1 MIVMD
6 IERLDLQT
14 SKIERF
20 NPKTNKVEIDY
31 VYDAEH
37 LATDWEI
44 SDSLK
49 FDNIL
54 VSSYENYQYK
64 RTIIF
69 SENLDTNIRYYG
81 RARALLTTGYT
92 EWGNVHIFTMRND
105 SNLKP
110 QDVFPTR
117 VGTPIIKTYRMNLD
131 TTIDDIKADNPTTPI
146 INSNPWDPNGSKGND
161 QQFAKPGEVIELL
174 EYIDPNNHDLALF
187 EIWADGF
194 EIIGNAKHI
203 ATSWWIEDT
212 NGDVIWKSLDDTFNL
227 RKVQVKNILLRKD
240 RVYRIRCM
248 FHTTSNDASQIG
260 SYTIATKSSSYGILS
275 SYLDLV
281 NPALDT
287 ELLVEFEQ
295 GINTV
300 TWEVIS
306 FEYGLLSPVWSNTT
320 NSIVSYIPKNTLKYN
335 VNYLLRIKTNLSKSW
350 NYYPFITSTDPGETL
365 DSNMTPAIVYP
376 TEFVLAPKDNAS
388 IFINIG
394 KNVKFTYELSD
405 KEIIKF
411 NSVGSVITGV
421 SPGHCTIFLRFKQD
435 GYAERIV
442 RVEVEVLDMEGS
454 TNNTGGY
461 MKVLPNQHE
470 MKNDTLAEFSVN
482 TNCNKWIV
490 DHDET
495 LGIVNIISGK
505 TFTYHPKIIGNH
517 KLIVVGYSTDSAVL
531 ASEPVNV
538 TVIVNDKPVDPD
550 IPPQPVEYTFNV
562 DVTQLDLVPGTPQE
576 INIITNCDYW
586 DIIMNTNPDVID
598 VDLQVDLKKVIVT
611 PKKVGEG
618 SIILAGSNGIADD
631 IGQVKIPYR
640 VNYRIG
646 TTTFEFAKRE
656 YTVNMNNELT
666 IPYTTNCESVDELNT
681 TITGNN
687 ITIVR
692 QTLTEII
699 ILPENDSDDQNAVI
713 DIVAK
718 RTTTSTD
725 SYTSAEDSCRVTIP
739 KVLIPKS
746 DVIRI
751 PDTVKTYND
760 GLYGVDTFQPKNP
773 LRLAIHVHKD
783 ITTTEG
789 MVITGV
795 PYSNQTG
802 TVKELELGPELT
814 EDDGSIKFRLLYIDI
829 ATNKDESQP
838 YGPGDTN
845 SYIVNI
851 KIPFDGVI
859 YKDSF
864 STSPVD
870 VTSLTI
876 SDNEDYYFANV
887 GDTKEILINS
897 NTKDI
902 TYTVKNPN
910 VVRVTKSG
918 SDGQFTLSL
927 ECLSIANGTEIS
939 ISGANESG
947 FTKTIKVSVYVGQ
960 LYEEIGVRSALANW
974 EVDSWISR
982 KTDSSLDEN
991 GDVIPGIDISNYYL
1005 DNDPINIFPPI
1016 RALNW
1021 SDSEWTTWAE
1031 SQVNRWSGKEIE
1043 LAELAKR
1050 TIVTRPIVG
1059 TTLKTDTVYQLVND
1073 DSKILRINGISKFT
1087 HNNDIETTMYL
1098 YTLTGPNPTINVT
1111 ENNMDGSTNDQFT
1124 ISISNP
1130 TLVTN
1135 INNEPGVD
1143 ASKLVDPVFNTI
1155 YKTEITFKIKDETV
1169 KLDNAN
1175 YDIKVKA
1182 DISNKVNGSSVLY
1195 KEEVTHTISID
1206 FEELTYRAIGY
1217 RDMLNW
1223 TADHWSLFKPNF
1235 PKLDTVSDTDSI
1247 NEINFPMFASVLN
1260 TPMEGD
1266 VNLGTEEIPLYTND
1280 RFDLIPPLLA
1290 LNWNENQ
1297 WSTWVTDH
1305 VDKYY
1310 KMLAALEDSANSI
1323 TIQEYNRK
1331 LEDYSYLIH
1340 TGGKYGLMSR
1350 YTSIHTNNN
1359 YTVDSVTTGNH
1370 MIGCSI
1376 KLSSIQISSLNVDD
1390 EIVLGRLALYGG
1402 NSNTDRFYP
1411 IMCKNVGNNVY
1422 HVILAPYT
1430 TYDLPDEYN
1439 LYVPSMIGK
1448 TPYDFDTYK
1457 ENYPMSWNWFITNKT
1472 VDDYPDPSDARDM
1485 LDPNYAGDT
1494 FDLAVVLDDG
1504 TVTPID
1510 VMSVTAEQILTLAP
1524 EAYLYN
1530 GTVDVFRNIYYY
1542 NINEYG
1548 EYIPDG
1554 TVIPMENSFDIDG
1567 TDLST
1572 VLENGNMRDL
1582 LVYPIRPEEV
1592 LMVIDFGSYTVDNP
1606 LGFISVANVSDNS
1619 NITTLTCVDGNRNIS
1634 IGITS
1639 ANMVTRIELDNGNSQ
1654 TNNPIKFEVS
1664 TNKSSLVTDYYTNHH
1679 LDMSSTTGLTRAKLY
1694 LGVSQNDVP
1703 NPLLNK
1709 LDLIDKDN
1717 INSLVY

>member
-20 NPKTNKVEIDY
+20 NPKTNKIEIDY

-131 TTIDDIKADNPTTPI
+131 STVDDIKSDNTSKPI
-146 INSNPWDPNGSKGND
+146 INNNPWDPNGSKGDN
-161 QQFAKPGEVIELL
+161 QEFAKPGEVIELL

-194 EIIGNAKHI
+194 EVIGNAKHM

-260 SYTIATKSSSYGILS
+260 SYTITTSSSSYGVLT

-287 ELLVEFEQ
+287 ELLIEFEQ

-306 FEYGLLSPVWSNTT
+306 FEYGLLSPAWKTVSN
-320 NSIVSYIPKNTLKYN
+320 SMVSYIPKNTLKYN

-365 DSNMTPAIVYP
+365 DANMTPAIVYP
-376 TEFVLAPKDNAS
+376 TQFVLAPKDNAS
-388 IFINIG
+388 ILINID
-394 KNVKFTYELSD
+394 KSTKFNYELSNN
-405 KEIIKF
+405 EVIKF
-411 NSVGSVITGV
+411 NSVGNVITGV
-421 SPGHCTIFLRFKQD
+421 SPGHTTIFLRFKKD

-470 MKNDTLAEFSVN
+470 MKNDTVAEFTVN
-482 TNCNKWIV
+482 TNCNRWIV
-490 DHDET
+490 DHDEN
-495 LGIVNIISGK
+495 LGIVNIVSGK
-505 TFTYHPKIIGNH
+505 MFTYHPKIIGDH

-531 ASEPVNV
+531 ASEPVNIK
-538 TVIVNDKPVDPD
+538 VIVNDKPVDPVL
-550 IPPQPVEYTFNV
+550 PPEPVEYTFNV
-562 DVTQLDLVPGTPQE
+562 DVTQLDLTAGTNQE
-576 INIITNCDYW
+576 INVVTNCDFW
-586 DIIMNTNPDVID
+586 DVVMNTDPEVIETE
-598 VDLQVDLKKVIVT
+598 VNMDLKKVIVK
-611 PKKVGEG
+611 PKKIGYA
-618 SIILAGSNGIADD
+618 SLILAGSDGISDD
-631 IGQVKIPYR
+631 IGHIEIPCT
-640 VNYRIG
+640 VNYKVG
-646 TTTFEFAKRE
+646 VTTFEFAKKE

-666 IPYTTNCESVDELNT
+666 IPYTTNCETIDELET
-681 TITGNN
+681 TITGEN
-687 ITIVR
+687 ITVVR

-713 DIVAK
+713 DVIAK
-718 RTTTSTD
+718 RTTTDTNT
-725 SYTSAEDSCRVTIP
+725 YTSAEDSCRIIIP

-751 PDTVKTYND
+751 PDAVKSYND
-760 GLYGVDTFQPKNP
+760 GLYGVDTFQPRNP

-783 ITTTEG
+783 ITTTDG
-789 MVITGV
+789 MIITGV

-802 TVKELELGPELT
+802 TVKALELGPEIT
-814 EDDGSIKFRLLYIDI
+814 EDNGEIKFRLLYIDI
-829 ATNKDESQP
+829 VTNKDETVP

-845 SYIVNI
+845 DYIVNI

-864 STSPVD
+864 NTTPVEA
-870 VTSLTI
+870 TSLTV
-876 SDNEDYYFANV
+876 SENEDYYFANV
-887 GDTKEILINS
+887 GDTKNIDVTTNAD
-897 NTKDI
+897 DI
-902 TYTVKNPN
+902 TFTVKDPR

-918 SDGQFTLSL
+918 TDGRFTLAV
-927 ECLSIANGTEIS
+927 ECLSIANGTEIT
-939 ISGANESG
+939 ISAANRSG
-947 FTKTIKVSVYVGQ
+947 FTKTIKLSVYVGQ

-974 EVDSWISR
+974 DKDTW
-982 KTDSSLDEN
+982 KTRQVEGEMLEDGTTGPS
-991 GDVIPGIDISNYYL
+991 IDISNYYL
-1005 DNDPINIFPPI
+1005 DNDPVNIFPPVA
-1016 RALNW
+1016 ALNW
-1021 SDSEWTTWAE
+1021 SDTEWDTWAE
-1031 SQVNRWSGKEIE
+1031 AQYNRWTGKEVE
-1043 LAELAKR
+1043 MAELAKR
-1050 TIVTRPIVG
+1050 TIVTRPVIG
-1059 TTLKTDTVYQLVND
+1059 TTLKTDTVYQLVGDNPT
-1073 DSKILRINGISKFT
+1073 ILRMNGVSKFT
-1087 HNNDIETTMYL
+1087 QNNDTEYVMYL
-1098 YTLTGPNPTINVT
+1098 YVLTGPNPVVSVK
-1111 ENNMDGSTNDQFT
+1111 ENNETGTPNDQFT

-1135 INNEPGVD
+1135 INNEPNVVP
-1143 ASKLVDPVFNTI
+1143 SVLVDPAFNSI
-1155 YKTEITFKIKDETV
+1155 YKLEIAFRIKNDTEKI
-1169 KLDNAN
+1169 LDTT
-1175 YDIKVKA
+1175 YTLSIQA
-1182 DISNKVNGSSVLY
+1182 DINNKVVGSSMLHKGAV
-1195 KEEVTHTISID
+1195 EHSVSISSS
-1206 FEELTYRAIGY
+1206 ELTYRSIGY
-1217 RDMLNW
+1217 RDMINW
-1223 TADHWSLFKPNF
+1223 TIDHWSLFKPDF
-1235 PKLDTVSDTDSI
+1235 PKLPTVLDTDSI
-1247 NEINFPMFASVLN
+1247 NEIKFPMFATIVS
-1260 TPMEGD
+1260 TPVEGD
-1266 VNLGTEEIPLYTND
+1266 PTNNVEEIPLYGND
-1280 RFDLIPPLLA
+1280 GNNLIPPLMA
-1290 LNWNENQ
+1290 LNWSEDQ
-1297 WSTWVTDH
+1297 WTTWVREH
-1305 VDKYY
+1305 VDTYY
-1310 KMLAALEDSANSI
+1310 NKLTSVEISAMGIQLQESNSMLSDS
-1323 TIQEYNRK
+1323 
-1331 LEDYSYLIH
+1331 SYLIH
-1340 TGGKYGLMSR
+1340 VGGKYGLMSR
-1350 YTSIHTNNN
+1350 YKSIHANNN
-1359 YTVDSVTTGNH
+1359 YTIDSVTNGDH
-1370 MIGCSI
+1370 MIGCSV

-1390 EIVLGRLALYGG
+1390 QVVIGRLALYGG
-1402 NSNTDRFYP
+1402 NSNTDRFFP

-1422 HVILAPYT
+1422 HVILAPFS
-1430 TYDLPDEYN
+1430 TYELPIEYN
-1439 LYVPSMIGK
+1439 QYVPSVANK
-1448 TPYDFDTYK
+1448 TPHDFNTYK
-1457 ENYPMSWNWFITNKT
+1457 ENYPMSWEWFINNKT

-1485 LDPNYAGDT
+1485 LDPNYAGDP
-1494 FDLAVVLDDG
+1494 FMLAVVQNNG

-1510 VMSVTAEQILTLAP
+1510 TNAVKAEDILKLAP

-1530 GTVDVFRNIYYY
+1530 GTVDVFRGTYML

-1554 TVIPMENSFDIDG
+1554 VNVPMETSFTIDSK
-1567 TDLST
+1567 DLSE
-1572 VLENGNMRDL
+1572 VLETGNMRDL
-1582 LVYPIRPEEV
+1582 SVYPIRPEEV
-1592 LMVIDFGSYTVDNP
+1592 LMVIDYGSYTVENP
-1606 LGFISVANVSDNS
+1606 LGLLSVANVSDNS

-1639 ANMVTRIELDNGNSQ
+1639 ANMVTRIELDNGNS
-1654 TNNPIKFEVS
+1654 TVNNPIKFEVT
-1664 TNKSSLVTDYYTNHH
+1664 TNKSNLVNEYYTNHH
-1679 LDMSSTTGLTRAKLY
+1679 LDLSTTTELSRGVLY
-1694 LGVSQNDVP
+1694 IGTSQDDVP
-1703 NPLLNK
+1703 NPLLNR
-1709 LDLIDKDN
+1709 LNVVPKDD
-1717 INSLVY
+1717 INSLTY